1 MKEETKYF
9 ESMKEIGDFL
19 NIKYISVLAKIL
31 NAKSC
36 NVGIGDDYV
45 KLTLVTSSVIRHIP
59 EFFDTCTEFVI
70 YAKDSD
76 LVIDLYY
83 YVKD

>member
-1 MKEETKYF
+1 MKEETRYF

-45 KLTLVTSSVIRHIP
+45 KLTFVTSSVIRHIP

>member
-9 ESMKEIGDFL
+9 ESMQEIGDLL

-31 NAKSC
+31 NSKSC
-36 NVGIGDDYV
+36 NLCIGDKYV

-59 EFFDTCTEFVI
+59 EFIDACTEFVI
-70 YAKDSD
+70 YANDSD
-76 LVIDLYY
+76 IVIDLYY
-83 YVKD
+83 YIKD

>member
-1 MKEETKYF
+1 MKEEEKYF
-9 ESMKEIGDFL
+9 KSMQEIGDLL

-36 NVGIGDDYV
+36 NMGIGDDYV

-59 EFFDTCTEFVI
+59 EFFDACTEFVI
-70 YAKDSD
+70 YANDSD
-76 LVIDLYY
+76 LVIDLFY
-83 YVKD
+83 YVRD

>member
-9 ESMKEIGDFL
+9 KSMQEIGDFL
-19 NIKYISVLAKIL
+19 NIKYLYVLAKIF

-59 EFFDTCTEFVI
+59 EFLDACTEFVI

-83 YVKD
+83 YVND

>member
-9 ESMKEIGDFL
+9 KSMQEIGDLL
-19 NIKYISVLAKIL
+19 NLKYISVLAKIL

-36 NVGIGDDYV
+36 NTGIGDDYV

-83 YVKD
+83 YIEN

>member
-9 ESMKEIGDFL
+9 ESMQEISDLL
-19 NIKYISVLAKIL
+19 NIKYISELSKFL
-31 NAKSC
+31 NAKSS

-45 KLTLVTSSVIRHIP
+45 KLTFVTSSVIRHIP
-59 EFFDTCTEFVI
+59 EFFDTCTEFAI

-83 YVKD
+83 YVNE